1 MKRVIDIIVA
11 LAAILLCLPLLVAC
25 GTAVKLY
32 DGGPIM
38 YKSTRVGKRGKHFKM
53 WKLRTMRVDADR
65 MRKELVPDD
74 TIRFKMKRD
83 PRITLPGRFLR
94 KSSIDELP
102 QLLNVLKGDMS
113 IVGPRPPIPEE
124 VAKYN
129 EKQRLRLEAEQGIT
143 CYWQV
148 MGRNNLS
155 FEEQVDLDIKY
166 IREQNVLTDLKILL
180 QTVPAVL
187 MARGAC

>member
-94 KSSIDELP
+94 KSSIDE
-102 QLLNVLKGDMS
+102 
-113 IVGPRPPIPEE
+113 
-124 VAKYN
+124 
-129 EKQRLRLEAEQGIT
+129 
-143 CYWQV
+143 
-148 MGRNNLS
+148 
-155 FEEQVDLDIKY
+155 
-166 IREQNVLTDLKILL
+166 
-180 QTVPAVL
+180 
-187 MARGAC
+187 